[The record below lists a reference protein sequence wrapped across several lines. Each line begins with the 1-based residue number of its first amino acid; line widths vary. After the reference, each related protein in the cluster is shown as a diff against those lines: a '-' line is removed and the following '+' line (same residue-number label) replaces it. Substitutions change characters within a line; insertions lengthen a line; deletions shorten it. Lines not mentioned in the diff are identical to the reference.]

1 MMVGK
6 SMLAAL
12 ALGVCAAVGAEELFT
27 LNEPEAWR
35 SVKDFVKTED
45 GLQIARAAMLHSK
58 PNFQVNPK
66 KKYKLTMKV
75 RRAPGSPPSHFYAVF
90 LPATDEGATIRM
102 NQVTAVAKSE
112 GTLVAEVKKGFTTLQ
127 IKPENPRYWS
137 AGSGRVVCF
146 NAADDMS
153 DLPNTA
159 LSDGIAKVEVKDGI
173 AEVTLRRP
181 MRFDVP
187 AGTKVRIHVGGA
199 YIYVI
204 QAAPVPENWTEY
216 SGEVSGIAPG
226 WSNKHFPVGTAS
238 AAVSIMANWN
248 VPSGTATQVQ
258 IKDVKVE
265 ELD

>member
-1 MMVGK
+1 MIGK
-6 SMLAAL
+6 SMLAVL
-12 ALGVCAAVGAEELFT
+12 ALSLCAAAGAEELFT
-27 LNEPEAWR
+27 LNEPETWR
-35 SVKDFVKTED
+35 SAKDFVKTEEG
-45 GLQIARAAMLHSK
+45 GLQISRAAMLHSK
-58 PNFQVNPK
+58 PSFQVNPK

-75 RRAPGSPPSHFYAVF
+75 RRAPGSPPSQFYAVF

-102 NQVTAVAKSE
+102 NQVTAIAKSE
-112 GTLVAEVKKGFTTLQ
+112 GTLVAEVKKGFTALQ
-127 IKPENPRYWS
+127 VKPENPRYWS
-137 AGSGRVVCF
+137 PGSGRVVCF

-153 DLPNTA
+153 DLPNTS
-159 LSDGIAKVEVKDGI
+159 LSSGIAKVEIKDGI
-173 AEVTLRRP
+173 AEVTLRSP
-181 MRFDVP
+181 MAFDVP
-187 AGTKVRIHVGGA
+187 EGTKVRIHAGGS

-204 QAAPVPENWTEY
+204 QAAPAPENWTEY

-248 VPSGTATQVQ
+248 VKAGTTQVE